1 MKVPVPFL
9 ALAFASLALQ
19 SPAEI
24 GSNRKSLLNSDPDVI
39 YLADIVDPPIK
50 LKVIK
55 QAPVYSDKEGN
66 IRVGFLK
73 ADQTVELEGM
83 TAKVYKVRGEGTRN
97 GVAGWVAP
105 WAFSHPQ
112 EDFVAKLKQLYE
124 RQIAVNEIIAAK
136 GIAIGMTPDEVGQSR
151 GQPTKTSI
159 RRTAEGEQGS
169 WEYIDYEDVKNYITR
184 IDPATGQTYRQ
195 LASITREEK
204 GKTVVEFKDGLV
216 TALEESENRGAGNV
230 RIIVP
235 PLVFR
240 W

>member
-1 MKVPVPFL
+1 MKAMLPFL
-9 ALAFASLALQ
+9 VCAAFVGQAA
-19 SPAEI
+19 AEI
-24 GSNRKSLLNSDPDVI
+24 RTDRKSLLDSDPEVV
-39 YLADIVDPPIK
+39 YLNEVVDPPIK
-50 LKVIK
+50 LRVIK
-55 QAPVYSDKEGN
+55 EAPVYSDKAGN
-66 IRVGFLK
+66 IRLGFLK
-73 ADQTVELEGM
+73 ADQTVTLEGM

-97 GVAGWVAP
+97 GLAGWVAP

-124 RQIAVNEIIAAK
+124 RQIAVNEVISRE
-136 GIAIGMTPDEVGQSR
+136 GIAIGMTPAEVGKSR
-151 GQPTKTSI
+151 GKPTKTSV

-169 WEYIDYEDVKNYITR
+169 WEYIDYEDVKNYATR
-184 IDPATGQTYRQ
+184 IDPATGQVFRQ
-195 LASITREEK
+195 LVSITREEK

-216 TALEESENRGAGNV
+216 TALEESENRQGGDV